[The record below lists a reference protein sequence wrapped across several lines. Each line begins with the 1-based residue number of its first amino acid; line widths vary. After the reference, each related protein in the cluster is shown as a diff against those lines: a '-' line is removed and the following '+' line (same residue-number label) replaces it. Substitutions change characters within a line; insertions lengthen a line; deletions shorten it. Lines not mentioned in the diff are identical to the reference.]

1 MNHCSLRSQDNK
13 MRHWS
18 NFQTLW
24 NGRRRVFVR
33 ISLILARRGQTC
45 QECPTCKN
53 RHKTSF
59 GILLSAYL
67 EFRMTWHDELFEFRQ
82 QHERLRLGKISHR
95 NRKRFVKKSK
105 KSQFICSDNESSQL
119 TWKIFLTFPLF
130 PTLNQWRKIYW
141 NSLLNWLFECC
152 RHLLSSVQ
160 DSGVV
165 EKRGGAAIYT
175 DFNNGGLLEW
185 IMRSE
190 QLKKIIIIDFHFRFL
205 FVFWC
210 GFGKMSH

>member
-1 MNHCSLRSQDNK
+1 MNQCSLRLQDNK
-13 MRHWS
+13 MRLRS

-119 TWKIFLTFPLF
+119 TLKIFLTLGLF
-130 PTLNQWRKIYW
+130 RLWINGEKSIEIPFWIDSLSVVDIYC
-141 NSLLNWLFECC
+141 LQFKTRE
-152 RHLLSSVQ
+152 
-160 DSGVV
+160 
-165 EKRGGAAIYT
+165 
-175 DFNNGGLLEW
+175 
-185 IMRSE
+185 
-190 QLKKIIIIDFHFRFL
+190 
-205 FVFWC
+205 
-210 GFGKMSH
+210 